1 VKSMRRLGCVP
12 HLLPSSPPHRCN
24 SPYFFSPLST
34 VSNVV
39 TNNAAAALI
48 FPIAMDAAEQTGT
61 DITLMSYCIML
72 GASASFMSPFGYTT
86 NIMVYGPGGYK
97 YKDFLIMGTPMQIVL
112 WVLSVALLAQTA
124 ASSSPTWY
132 IGWIATFVVL
142 VVVAIASI
150 SSDLGGG
157 LCKRLVTRK
166 KKDNGGDD
174 VASTASE

>member
-1 VKSMRRLGCVP
+1 ML
-12 HLLPSSPPHRCN
+12 HLILSPRFLLHT
-24 SPYFFSPLST
+24 FSCA

-97 YKDFLIMGTPMQIVL
+97 YKDFLYIGTPMQIVL
-112 WVLSVALLAQTA
+112 WLISVALLAQA
-124 ASSSPTWY
+124 AVTSSTWY
-132 IGWIATFVVL
+132 IGWIAIFVFL
-142 VVVAIASI
+142 VVIAVARI
-150 SSDLGGG
+150 SSDLGGHV
-157 LCKRLVTRK
+157 CKKLVAKNKTNNS
-166 KKDNGGDD
+166 DA
-174 VASTASE
+174 ASTASE